1 MIERDARGLVAAITV
16 LLSFVALVA
25 LAAAVATRPE
35 PEVRAPSV
43 VSIDAGIE
51 RVDAGAAEV
60 APTPRVEVPYAL
72 DDLPRDG
79 AQLAEGCPEVPLVD
93 HAGDPVPWRPAL
105 RVHPALVPAVRA
117 LERAIVETAILT
129 YHRAPI
135 RILSASSHRCRTMRG
150 NPTRIS
156 EHALGNAVDLRGIV
170 LDEGEEI
177 TIRDHWSATG
187 EDAIHVRFWH
197 ALVRRMIDEQ
207 SFRGIVG
214 PPRADHLDHLHFDHG
229 RSRFTDVELP

>member
-1 MIERDARGLVAAITV
+1 MITRDGQGLVAAITV

-25 LAAAVATRPE
+25 LAMAVATGPE
-35 PEVRAPSV
+35 PVVRAPV
-43 VSIDAGIE
+43 IVDAAVE
-51 RVDAGAAEV
+51 RVDAGTPIV
-60 APTPRVEVPYAL
+60 AREEPRVEEPYVL

-105 RVHPALVPAVRA
+105 RVHPAVVPAVRA
-117 LERAIVETAILT
+117 LERAILETALVT

-135 RILSASSHRCRTMRG
+135 RLLSASSHRCRAMRG

-156 EHALGNAVDLRGIV
+156 EHALGNAVDVRGIV
-170 LDEGEEI
+170 LEEGEEI

-187 EDAIHVRFWH
+187 DDAIHARFWH
-197 ALVRRMIDEQ
+197 ALVQRMIDEQ